1 MPRPLDSFPL
11 VRTTD
16 LNQLQ
21 SVLATLFQDSIFD
34 IGSDCDSV
42 TNCINYCP
50 LQHSGLIYGDFGA
63 AIRASFGEMHFYVQG
78 ITIRG
83 TGEQLTNGKATSA
96 NVGGLLSPRTDLRLH
111 FGAGFELLALNIEA
125 DALARKLGAIIG
137 SPPSK
142 PILFEVDPEFS
153 HPSALRL
160 RRLIEFLVE
169 KLSSDRRDMPLVAL
183 VEIEQ
188 ALMTWFLIGNRHNY
202 SHLLDSRSRWAAPW
216 QVKRAEEYIEA
227 SWDQP
232 LTIEVLAAV
241 TGASARSL
249 FHTFKQNRGYSPMA
263 FIRQVRLQRA
273 WLMLNT
279 QDPGVSVTEV
289 AYACGFSNLGHFA
302 GYFRAKFGETPSAVL
317 SRSKNR
323 LQRPTG
329 ERAPKACGN

>member
-1 MPRPLDSFPL
+1 MPRPLGSFPL
-11 VRTTD
+11 VRTAD
-16 LNQLQ
+16 LDQLR

-42 TNCINYCP
+42 ASCINYCP
-50 LQHSGLIYGDFGA
+50 LQHTGLMYGNFGS
-63 AIRASFGEMHFYVQG
+63 AISASFGEMQFYVQG
-78 ITIRG
+78 ITVNG
-83 TGEQLTNGKATSA
+83 TGEQFTNGKATSA
-96 NVGGLLSPRTDLRLH
+96 DVGGLLSPRTSLRLN
-111 FGAGFELLALNIEA
+111 FGAGFELFALSIEA
-125 DALARKLGAIIG
+125 DALARKLGAMIG

-142 PILFEVDPEFS
+142 PIMFEVDPEFS
-153 HPSALRL
+153 HPAALRL
-160 RRLIEFLVE
+160 RRLIEFLVG
-169 KLSSDRRDMPLVAL
+169 KLTSDRPDMPVVTL

-188 ALMTWFLIGNRHNY
+188 ALMTWFLVGNRHNY
-202 SHLLDSRSRWAAPW
+202 SHLLESRSRSAAPW

-249 FHTFKQNRGYSPMA
+249 FHAFKLSRGYSPMA

-279 QDPGVSVTEV
+279 QNSSVSVTDV

-317 SRSKNR
+317 YRSQSR
-323 LQRPTG
+323 L
-329 ERAPKACGN
+329 